1 MNRSKN
7 VLVSILAIAIISSVS
22 VGIAESA
29 EVPTAKFANCEK
41 LLTKYKF
48 GVAVSKS
55 KKGSSKAIVSGTIYK
70 ANKKLDLDK
79 NGVACNSGDLGG
91 GASWPAVT
99 YSGVGAFVQEIAV
112 PAGRPAIVTLGHDGE
127 SNFAVSSLDGKLE
140 SMDLLANEI
149 GAYSG
154 TVFLGRGFSFESKD
168 VKYLEIDADGTWSA
182 KVAPASSAPSF
193 TGVASGSGDVVL
205 RYGGGKTIVSLTHD
219 GTSNFAVTTYDNKGL
234 YGDLV
239 ANEIGA
245 YKGRVVLPAAEYIAI
260 EADGNWTIS
269 K

>member
-1 MNRSKN
+1 MSRSKN
-7 VLVSILAIAIISSVS
+7 VLVSILAIAIFSSVN
-22 VGIAESA
+22 VGIVESA
-29 EVPTAKFANCEK
+29 EVRTAKFANCEK
-41 LLTKYKF
+41 LLKKYKF

-55 KKGSSKAIVSGTIYK
+55 KKGSSKAIV
-70 ANKKLDLDK
+70 
-79 NGVACNSGDLGG
+79 
-91 GASWPAVT
+91 
-99 YSGVGAFVQEIAV
+99 
-112 PAGRPAIVTLGHDGE
+112 
-127 SNFAVSSLDGKLE
+127 
-140 SMDLLANEI
+140 
-149 GAYSG
+149 SG

-205 RYGGGKTIVSLTHD
+205 RYGGSKTIVSLTHD
-219 GTSNFAVTTYDNKGL
+219 GSSNFAVTTYDNKGL

-245 YKGRVVLPAAEYIAI
+245 YKGRVVLPAAEYIVI